1 MADMETMDTY
11 PILRGK
17 PGTYDESLDFYD
29 TSVNVDDDDDQGGDE
44 LDEQSFNVYE
54 CGRWFSTVVHDPLL
68 YA

>member
-29 TSVNVDDDDDQGGDE
+29 TSVNVDDEDDDDEDGDE
-44 LDEQSFNVYE
+44 LGQSFNVYE
-54 CGRWFSTVVHDPLL
+54 CGG
-68 YA
+68 